1 MVDKAWRYS
10 FATFLFYG
18 FLFLAYAEL
27 SSLMINFRSFE
38 PGVSAALGILI
49 GVIFLAAVV
58 IWTIAK
64 LKYLS

>member
-1 MVDKAWRYS
+1 MIDKAWRYS
-10 FATFLFYG
+10 FGTFLFYG

-27 SSLMINFRSFE
+27 SSLALNFRSFE
-38 PGVSAALGILI
+38 AGVSAALGILI
-49 GVIFLAAVV
+49 GVLFLAAVG